1 MGKVNIDF
9 TPTKYSADDAPDL
22 VTGAYNQSM
31 DDLKIALDNATAED
45 GGGGDITYPIPIDK
59 GGTNA
64 NNAADA
70 LFSLGG
76 LNKQVVYYPSGDV
89 LDTVLDGFCLVRVAD
104 QSSLSGITNQVFVY
118 AMTIFYES
126 VSETANRKQIIF
138 GYDNEL
144 IASRSYANGSWKS
157 WVKIANE
164 TDLANY
170 LPLTGGTVTGIFSIK
185 DTNHPPQLN
194 VVDGSGNQ
202 SSLQTN
208 SNNCK
213 LFFVDPEVG
222 GIQNSL
228 YLYSDRTELK
238 KPLTVSSG
246 GTGANT
252 AEQAREN
259 LGIVDPTPVY
269 VETEETSEPGL
280 HIIVDSENN
289 VLKIKK
295 V

>member
-9 TPTKYSADDAPDL
+9 TPTKYNASDAPDL

-31 DDLKIALDNATAED
+31 DDLKTALDNATAED
-45 GGGGDITYPIPIDK
+45 SGGGGDITYPIPIEN
-59 GGTNA
+59 GGTGA

-70 LFSLGG
+70 RANL
-76 LNKQVVYYPSGDV
+76 
-89 LDTVLDGFCLVRVAD
+89 
-104 QSSLSGITNQVFVY
+104 GITLENIG
-118 AMTIFYES
+118 A
-126 VSETANRKQIIF
+126 A
-138 GYDNEL
+138 
-144 IASRSYANGSWKS
+144 A
-157 WVKIANE
+157 E

-170 LPLTGGTVTGIFSIK
+170 LPLTGGTLTGGLKVNNNSFTVASDASTWGQIAHERTTNGTTHTIRMLVTS
-185 DTNHPPQLN
+185 DTTPF
-194 VVDGSGNQ
+194 G
-202 SSLQTN
+202 SLQLINITTN
-208 SNNCK
+208 TPINYM
-213 LFFVDPEVG
+213 D
-222 GIQNSL
+222 
-228 YLYSDRTELK
+228 LK
-238 KPLTVSSG
+238 DNETILGNPLTISSG

-289 VLKIKK
+289 VLKVKK

>member
-9 TPTKYSADDAPDL
+9 TPTKYNASDAPDL

-31 DDLKIALDNATAED
+31 DDLKTALDNATAED
-45 GGGGDITYPIPIDK
+45 SGGGGDITYPIPIEN
-59 GGTNA
+59 GGTGA

-70 LFSLGG
+70 RANL
-76 LNKQVVYYPSGDV
+76 
-89 LDTVLDGFCLVRVAD
+89 
-104 QSSLSGITNQVFVY
+104 GITLENIG
-118 AMTIFYES
+118 A
-126 VSETANRKQIIF
+126 A
-138 GYDNEL
+138 
-144 IASRSYANGSWKS
+144 A
-157 WVKIANE
+157 E

-170 LPLTGGTVTGIFSIK
+170 LPLTGGKLTGAIAIDSGSVAPYIRLDRTINGDKYQAQYTVNNTGYPYIR
-185 DTNHPPQLN
+185 
-194 VVDGSGNQ
+194 
-202 SSLQTN
+202 
-208 SNNCK
+208 
-213 LFFVDPEVG
+213 
-222 GIQNSL
+222 L
-228 YLYSDRTELK
+228 YLPDGTYKNLAEFSSDKTSF
-238 KPLTVSSG
+238 PNAPVNITSG

-289 VLKIKK
+289 VLKVKK

>member
-9 TPTKYSADDAPDL
+9 TPTKYNADDAPDL

-31 DDLKIALDNATAED
+31 DDLKVALDNATAED
-45 GGGGDITYPIPIDK
+45 SGGGGDITYPIPIDK

-70 LFSLGG
+70 ANNL
-76 LNKQVVYYPSGDV
+76 QVYG
-89 LDTVLDGFCLVRVAD
+89 
-104 QSSLSGITNQVFVY
+104 LSGGTEIPASANLNVYLTIGNYYCGSDSDAKTLVNCPTNNAFTLRVINSTGINYPAQILMAHISGKTY
-118 AMTIFYES
+118 YRYYDS
-126 VSETANRKQIIF
+126 VSHFWTK
-138 GYDNEL
+138 
-144 IASRSYANGSWKS
+144 
-157 WVKIANE
+157 WVKYADS
-164 TDLANY
+164 TDLAKY
-170 LPLTGGTVTGIFSIK
+170 LPLTGGTVTGAL
-185 DTNHPPQLN
+185 TLN
-194 VVDGSGNQ
+194 RALG
-202 SSLQTN
+202 
-208 SNNCK
+208 
-213 LFFVDPEVG
+213 
-222 GIQNSL
+222 
-228 YLYSDRTELK
+228 
-238 KPLTVSSG
+238 VSSG
-246 GTGANT
+246 GTGAKT